1 MKKLLPFALASLLAL
16 PLVAQEEGSKKDDAQ
31 AAKSERRDE
40 SAIWPAY
47 FALSQLPRT
56 VDLVGLRITVPFS
69 SAQENVTGVDIGL
82 WGKSNYFEGIQL
94 NVLRNYVVDSG
105 SGFQIGCYNSVGR
118 GDMLGL
124 QVGLWNE
131 AMSFRGLQVG
141 LVNVIGDGEGLQIGV
156 VNRAESLHGYQIG
169 LVNVIRDAELQFFPI
184 VNVGF

>member
-1 MKKLLPFALASLLAL
+1 MKKLFPVALASLLAL
-16 PLVAQEEGSKKDDAQ
+16 PLVAQEESP
-31 AAKSERRDE
+31 KSEDSQAVKAERKDE
-40 SAIWPAY
+40 STIWPAY
-47 FALSQLPRT
+47 FALSEIPRT

-94 NVLRNYVVDSG
+94 NVLRNRVIDSG
-105 SGFQIGCYNSVGR
+105 SGIQIGCYNSVGR

-124 QVGLWNE
+124 QIGLWNE
-131 AMSFRGLQVG
+131 AMSFRGMQVG
-141 LVNVIGDGEGLQIGV
+141 LVNLIGEGEGFQIGLI
-156 VNRAESLHGYQIG
+156 NRAETMHGYQIG